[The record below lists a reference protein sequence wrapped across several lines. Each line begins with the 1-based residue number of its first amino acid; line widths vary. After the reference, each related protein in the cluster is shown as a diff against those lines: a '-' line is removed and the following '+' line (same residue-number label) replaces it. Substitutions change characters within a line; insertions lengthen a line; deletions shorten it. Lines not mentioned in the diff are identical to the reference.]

1 MSGTVTDP
9 DSAGIGEQS
18 TDTTTPPS
26 TPPHHSLETEPI
38 SESPGQRRLFSPQ
51 TWPKDYRTTTLFETR
66 QQVIEEPDETLV
78 TQLARRT
85 NPIIHPGI
93 PVVGIRDASEAN
105 DFTPQDTIRYLSLR
119 PTTTIISDGG
129 NQQYQETK
137 PPRPTRQD
145 EPGNTGSTLESPT
158 PNLNAQDSESRR
170 RSSIDTRYKLQIQLR
185 VACQQV
191 ENPMERGNPKTFL
204 PKVDLERIINPESV
218 VQELAE
224 RRQCSLDD
232 VQLCQQA
239 EAVCN
244 EQHVDLGGGK
254 HRTRSFRSV
263 FAILVLIGK
272 SNSIGMFMKENV
284 SDLDLPLK
292 TRDDP
297 SRPECYDL
305 YRKNSEGNPHV
316 MPLDCSNDWSPGER
330 EQFYQQQWKMLAP
343 FFFLSAYNHV
353 NHYPLTEEHLPFIKC
368 QNDYLGYVHRST
380 DDGQSQDGE
389 IRGGTSQVYMVW
401 IHPDHH
407 NFHQN
412 NRHMLDPGRGF
423 AIKKLEDENRVKFD
437 REIEML
443 KKFTGRGF
451 HPHVVSILATYSRF
465 GKYHLIFNRADGDLF
480 DYWKAVYKV
489 PEFDYD
495 TVLWV
500 SKQLA
505 GLASG
510 LLRFHRHHTNSKK
523 ASKEPAR
530 AENNGN
536 GGGVCY
542 QDQGLSEMQ
551 KSRLPSKPPQPLQAH
566 DAEIRDSQWHTQFG
580 RHGDLKPENILWF
593 PDVKDKRGILK
604 ITDFGQAELHSK
616 TSKTYRR
623 SKGFDTLT
631 YRSPECDT
639 PPQLIRQSS
648 DIWSLGCILL
658 EFMTWML
665 GGAEYLDDFKRSRLL
680 LDLHVNPIKTDIF
693 WERVPLGTLDHVGTR
708 LKPAVSKH
716 IEELRSHQNCSPYV
730 QDVLDLVVDML
741 VIEPSHS
748 YDNQARRKTCAE
760 VMVCLKKLF
769 EKCQKPDTGV
779 SYAIGVPKG

>member
-1 MSGTVTDP
+1 MSGTETDP

-18 TDTTTPPS
+18 TDGTTPPS
-26 TPPHHSLETEPI
+26 TPQHRSLETEPS

-51 TWPKDYRTTTLFETR
+51 TWPKDYRTTTLFELR
-66 QQVIEEPDETLV
+66 KQVIEEPDETLF
-78 TQLARRT
+78 TRQLARQT
-85 NPIIHPGI
+85 NPIIHPGTL
-93 PVVGIRDASEAN
+93 VVGIRDASEAN
-105 DFTPQDTIRYLSLR
+105 DFTPQDTFRRRPPR

-129 NQQYQETK
+129 NQRYQETK
-137 PPRPTRQD
+137 PPRPARQD
-145 EPGNTGSTLESPT
+145 EPGSAGSTLGSPN
-158 PNLNAQDSESRR
+158 PNLDVHDSGSR
-170 RSSIDTRYKLQIQLR
+170 RSSSFETRYKLQKQLR
-185 VACQQV
+185 AACQQV
-191 ENPMERGNPKTFL
+191 ENPMERGNPKMFL
-204 PKVDLERIINPESV
+204 PKVDLERIINPQSV
-218 VQELAE
+218 AQELAE
-224 RRQCSLDD
+224 RRQCSLDN
-232 VQLCQQA
+232 VQLRRQA

-244 EQHVDLGGGK
+244 KPYVDLGGGK
-254 HRTRSFRSV
+254 KHRTCSFRSV

-272 SNSIGMFMKENV
+272 SDSIGMFIKENV

-297 SRPECYDL
+297 SRPECHDL
-305 YRKNSEGNPHV
+305 YRRNPEGSPHA

-330 EQFYQQQWKMLAP
+330 EQFYQQQWRMLAP
-343 FFFLSAYNHV
+343 FFSLSAYNHV

-368 QNDYLGYVHRST
+368 QNDHPGDVHGSI

-407 NFHQN
+407 NFHQKN
-412 NRHMLDPGRGF
+412 GHKPDPGRGF
-423 AIKKLEDENRVKFD
+423 AIKKLEDENRGKFD
-437 REIEML
+437 QEIEML

-451 HPHVVSILATYSRF
+451 HSHVVSILATYSRF

-480 DYWKAVYKV
+480 DYWKAVCQV
-489 PEFDYD
+489 PEFDYG

-510 LLRFHRHHTNSKK
+510 LLRFHRHQTNSEK
-523 ASKEPAR
+523 APKEPAR

-536 GGGVCY
+536 GVGVCC
-542 QDQGLSEMQ
+542 QDQGLSEIR
-551 KSRLPSKPPQPLQAH
+551 KSRLPGKSPQPLQPH
-566 DAEIRDSQWHTQFG
+566 DADSQWHTQFG

-593 PDVKDKRGILK
+593 PDVRDKRGILK

-648 DIWSLGCILL
+648 DIWSLGCISL
-658 EFMTWML
+658 EFVTWLL
-665 GGAEYLDDFKRSRLL
+665 GGAKYLDDFKRSRLL
-680 LDLHVNPIKTDIF
+680 LDHHVNPIKTDIF
-693 WERVPLGTLDHVGTR
+693 WERVPLGKLDHVGTR
-708 LKPAVSKH
+708 LKPAVSKVGNHHTQFH
-716 IEELRSHQNCSPYV
+716 ICLFRSRRPGSRLAGMPKTR
-730 QDVLDLVVDML
+730 
-741 VIEPSHS
+741 PS
-748 YDNQARRKTCAE
+748 
-760 VMVCLKKLF
+760 
-769 EKCQKPDTGV
+769 
-779 SYAIGVPKG
+779 